1 MSSLFAKDRV
11 SACLFTFADGRRCRT
26 PRSGT
31 HPQFCFYHAR
41 KESKARAA
49 EKLGHELSYFFS
61 GDFVTACDLSTAL
74 ARLLPAVAHG
84 DIKPKT
90 ATTLA
95 YLAQTFLQTLHLSQH
110 EFITAVG
117 EKEWRKTVCDSIN
130 QNFDYLESPPN
141 DPTESPAQPQA
152 QPPSPPPASQPRPTP
167 APATSNAQPPAPC
180 TATSSSDASS
190 PAHQSAAIMNVPNSE
205 TTHPQRSEEP
215 GANADASPI
224 DVTRPSS
231 AFAPHTEPAV
241 NPTVPAPKLAPP
253 FPLPAADDPALSV
266 ERPVFRRR
274 RHSTSTNPFKT
285 NIYTPPRNY

>member
-11 SACLFTFADGRRCRT
+11 SVCLFTFSDGRRCRT

-61 GDFVTACDLSTAL
+61 GDFVTACDLSSAL
-74 ARLLPAVAHG
+74 ARLLPAVARG

-117 EKEWRKTVCDSIN
+117 ETEWHQAVCDSIN
-130 QNFDYLESPPN
+130 QNFNHVNPSPGK
-141 DPTESPAQPQA
+141 TAKPAPQPQA
-152 QPPSPPPASQPRPTP
+152 QPPSPPPASQISPTP
-167 APATSNAQPPAPC
+167 APPRQIPS
-180 TATSSSDASS
+180 
-190 PAHQSAAIMNVPNSE
+190 
-205 TTHPQRSEEP
+205 HPLCR
-215 GANADASPI
+215 
-224 DVTRPSS
+224 RPR
-231 AFAPHTEPAV
+231 
-241 NPTVPAPKLAPP
+241 
-253 FPLPAADDPALSV
+253 PLLTQVHPL
-266 ERPVFRRR
+266 
-274 RHSTSTNPFKT
+274 TNP
-285 NIYTPPRNY
+285 PRS